1 MKHMSLARAAIA
13 TTTFACAALFAVS
26 AQAADRPLAAG
37 WGYYPSGVY
46 GWGWDSGP
54 YAGYLGTDWEDQDRR
69 YVGWGYHR
77 RYVPLSPSAYYYY
90 YYVDPLH
97 GY

>member
-26 AQAADRPLAAG
+26 AQAAAADRPLAAG

-54 YAGYLGTDWEDQDRR
+54 YAGYLGTDWEHQDRR

-90 YYVDPLH
+90 VDPLH

>member
-37 WGYYPSGVY
+37 WGLLSKRCL
-46 GWGWDSGP
+46 W
-54 YAGYLGTDWEDQDRR
+54 LGL
-69 YVGWGYHR
+69 G
-77 RYVPLSPSAYYYY
+77 
-90 YYVDPLH
+90 
-97 GY
+97 